1 MAQETKKHLS
11 GVGLALAGGGW
22 RAFSQVAVLADM
34 EKNGVKT
41 AAVAGTSMGS
51 LVATLVA
58 ADLDSKAIAELL
70 VEMDEQVKS
79 QDLIK
84 NARRHVLAAVT
95 KNGFMDNGVLVDAVE
110 PLLEKAGVKTFA
122 DLKMPLAI
130 CAVDILTG
138 ALVVFTG
145 EDGFFERVSGNW
157 DLIASN
163 DLDLATCISCS
174 GAHPLMVQPVKFM
187 GHTLV
192 DGGCRMNLPTPLFD
206 RESVDAV
213 VGVHMLHT
221 YPPVENLNVLNLM
234 NKCMNY
240 GSQQLEELYAQA
252 ADIAINIPVPGSDT
266 FNPGCGKEVID
277 LGYSYVETH
286 PIDWAAAKPSLW
298 NAARRA
304 GIDMLARLFRAPDKD
319 EPAPEAAEQIEAT
332 ENEQT
337 DHAAPEAEKSE

>member
-1 MAQETKKHLS
+1 MAQETKKHLD

-34 EKNGVKT
+34 ERNNIETG
-41 AAVAGTSMGS
+41 AVAGTSMGS

-58 ADLDSKAIAELL
+58 AGLDSTAIANLL
-70 VEMDEQVKS
+70 LEMDEQIKS
-79 QDLIK
+79 QDVIK
-84 NARRHVLAAVT
+84 NARRHLLAAVT

-122 DLKMPLAI
+122 DLKLPLAI
-130 CAVDILTG
+130 CAVDIITG
-138 ALVVFTG
+138 KLVVFTG
-145 EDGFFERVSGNW
+145 EDGFFARTTGNW

-174 GAHPLMVQPVKFM
+174 GAYPMMVQPVTFM

-221 YPPVENLNVLNLM
+221 YPPVANLNVLNLM
-234 NKCMNY
+234 NTCMNY

-266 FNPGCGKEVID
+266 FNPGCGQEVID
-277 LGYSYVETH
+277 LATSYLQTH
-286 PIDWAAAKPSLW
+286 PVDWGAARPSLW

-304 GIDMLARLFRAPDKD
+304 GIDMLAKLFRAPAKD
-319 EPAPEAAEQIEAT
+319 EGAPEGAEQIEAV
-332 ENEQT
+332 ENAQ
-337 DHAAPEAEKSE
+337 AEEPDAKTNE